1 MQEQTGFKLEE
12 VVGRNCRFLQ
22 CAETSKAVVEAMRNC
37 VSHFRRYK
45 RGDGDVGAQTFRVI
59 NAKKD
64 GTRFLNLVHIAP
76 IYDAQG
82 VLCRMVGVQYGLS
95 LVGRD
100 FSKLFQG
107 LITKADFDDLGEK
120 TQVDMLREWGSFL
133 PRAEQKPGSREQVIL
148 HMEQQMT
155 AAISD
160 MLRTMDWAKVT
171 QVCRAVERDPAAGKR
186 VRSTAGESKEFAG
199 AAGGPTGAPGQALQK
214 RARS

>member
-1 MQEQTGFKLEE
+1 MLPAASSAPALTFVASLLQEQTGFKLEE

-82 VLCRMVGVQYGLS
+82 VPIFSAFGL
-95 LVGRD
+95 
-100 FSKLFQG
+100 
-107 LITKADFDDLGEK
+107 
-120 TQVDMLREWGSFL
+120 
-133 PRAEQKPGSREQVIL
+133 
-148 HMEQQMT
+148 
-155 AAISD
+155 
-160 MLRTMDWAKVT
+160 
-171 QVCRAVERDPAAGKR
+171 
-186 VRSTAGESKEFAG
+186 
-199 AAGGPTGAPGQALQK
+199 
-214 RARS
+214 